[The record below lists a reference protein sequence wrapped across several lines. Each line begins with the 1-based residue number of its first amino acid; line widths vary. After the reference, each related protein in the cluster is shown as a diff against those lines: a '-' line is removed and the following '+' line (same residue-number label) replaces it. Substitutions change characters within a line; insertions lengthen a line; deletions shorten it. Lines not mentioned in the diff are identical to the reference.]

1 MVIDVSLISKAEG
14 RIIGF
19 HWYEMLERFYSNP
32 EIEAK
37 FQEWVK
43 EKNEKE
49 LKSGKKSQINL
60 EQSKTKK
67 AKRTKKS
74 VEVAQQTA
82 WIKTSLLVDNKTT
95 KDWFLEIENCKRIR
109 RLRLPNRNSRTLSS
123 NKSWI
128 GGRRNYQKRFSW
140 LLFRLIPAKPA
151 TNSTHW
157 AIKEKIQNSL
167 KDERKWNH

>member
-60 EQSKTKK
+60 DQASIWPEEMRKEC
-67 AKRTKKS
+67 A
-74 VEVAQQTA
+74 EAGM
-82 WIKTSLLVDNKTT
+82 N
-95 KDWFLEIENCKRIR
+95 
-109 RLRLPNRNSRTLSS
+109 
-123 NKSWI
+123 
-128 GGRRNYQKRFSW
+128 
-140 LLFRLIPAKPA
+140 LI
-151 TNSTHW
+151 
-157 AIKEKIQNSL
+157 
-167 KDERKWNH
+167 